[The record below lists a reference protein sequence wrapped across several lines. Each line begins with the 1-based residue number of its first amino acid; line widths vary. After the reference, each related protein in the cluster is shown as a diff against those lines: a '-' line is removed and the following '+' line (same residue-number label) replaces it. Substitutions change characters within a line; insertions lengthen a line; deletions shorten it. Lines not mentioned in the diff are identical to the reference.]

1 MDNSFSER
9 TFLSK
14 LCDRGCPSW
23 GICHCTGTSTSAKV
37 GPIYHLVKV
46 HPLSSFCL
54 GFGHPFTPKAPS
66 WSKWGWWS
74 ICSQQVACLFWNWG
88 LSLCL
93 GRPSQVR
100 IVCARSE
107 PWIKIICV
115 SNVFIHL
122 VECNLLLG
130 LVKALQGCLWF
141 SRIILQI
148 TQNLQRNSK
157 QDKFS
162 HSCFLFPA

>member
-1 MDNSFSER
+1 MELNRGIQDQQRLEDELWVAINGPEVVHYESIVRDSVTERQWPRMGATSFVEVKISKAGSMAPSLLHLLFQKLPK
-9 TFLSK
+9 FLSWCRKVEIQWSVICEQHK
-14 LCDRGCPSW
+14 L
-23 GICHCTGTSTSAKV
+23 
-37 GPIYHLVKV
+37 
-46 HPLSSFCL
+46 
-54 GFGHPFTPKAPS
+54 
-66 WSKWGWWS
+66 
-74 ICSQQVACLFWNWG
+74 Q
-88 LSLCL
+88 
-93 GRPSQVR
+93 
-100 IVCARSE
+100 
-107 PWIKIICV
+107 IKIIWV

-122 VECNLLLG
+122 EECNLLLG

>member
-107 PWIKIICV
+107 PWSQKQGVLVFVFTFLHLICIGAWLV
-115 SNVFIHL
+115 IHL
-122 VECNLLLG
+122 QTSG
-130 LVKALQGCLWF
+130 
-141 SRIILQI
+141 
-148 TQNLQRNSK
+148 SK
-157 QDKFS
+157 RAGSFGQ
-162 HSCFLFPA
+162 CGYFLFYWY